1 MTSAF
6 GPKGDAVFYFKR
18 QLIAAGLGLAGIVVI
33 MQFDYTFFTK
43 FSILMMLF
51 TIGILI
57 ALPFLGQEL
66 QGATRGFSQG
76 SYSPSELAKL
86 TLLLYIAHWLSSKGD
101 RIKDMTY
108 GLFPFAFITGSV
120 CAMVVSQPD
129 LSTAILI
136 ALTAFTVF
144 FIAGADLRQFIIA
157 VLLGSAVFS
166 AFIVTFP
173 HSRAR
178 LNAYLGS
185 VQDPTQAHDQVQQ
198 GIIALANG
206 NIFGIGIGQGVQKFD
221 NLPAA
226 HTDGM
231 FAIIGEEVGMIG
243 TLAVL
248 IIYGLLVWRGVMI
261 AQKAKTEYGTLL
273 ALGITCWLTFQALIH
288 MAVVTA
294 VIPVTGMPLPFM
306 SYGGTSMTVSMLGAG
321 FLLSISRD
329 SAMNRP
335 LRQQSRAS
343 ARSQNG
349 ERSASNGRSQPKRG
363 QESPPRR
370 KSTKESGSRRH
381 PNRSRTQRR
390 PDLTEAEM
398 GRVAPEFQYKE
409 PPDSDDEDS
418 DRERVRLDHWGGR
431 FN

>member
-1 MTSAF
+1 MTINVLRQQPHRTRKTARFQIDYWLLLILICLVGFGLLMVYSATF
-6 GPKGDAVFYFKR
+6 DLGIRARGDAVYYFKR
-18 QLIAAGLGLAGIVVI
+18 QLVAAGIGLLGILII
-33 MQFDYTFFTK
+33 MQFDYMLFTK
-43 FSILMMLF
+43 FSILLMLF

-57 ALPFLGQEL
+57 ALPFIGQEL
-66 QGATRGFSQG
+66 GGATRGFSQG

-86 TLLLYIAHWLSSKGD
+86 TLILYIAHWLSSKGD

-108 GLFPFAFITGSV
+108 GLFPFAFITGGV

-136 ALTAFTVF
+136 ALTAFTIF

-157 VLLGSAVFS
+157 AVLGGAVFS
-166 AFIVTFP
+166 AFILTFP

-178 LNAYLGS
+178 VNAYLGS

-231 FAIIGEEVGMIG
+231 FAIIGEEVGLIG
-243 TLAVL
+243 TVGVML
-248 IIYGLLVWRGVMI
+248 IFALLIWRGIVI
-261 AQKAKTEYGTLL
+261 ASKAKTEYGTLL
-273 ALGITCWLTFQALIH
+273 ALGITCWFAYQALIH

-306 SYGGTSMTVSMLGAG
+306 SYGGTSMTVSMFGAG
-321 FLLSISRD
+321 FLLNISRD
-329 SAMNRP
+329 TAMNRP
-335 LRQQSRAS
+335 LRQQERSRS
-343 ARSQNG
+343 ARSASESRRSGRQRDRSG
-349 ERSASNGRSQPKRG
+349 EQERS
-363 QESPPRR
+363 
-370 KSTKESGSRRH
+370 SRR
-381 PNRSRTQRR
+381 RSAITN
-390 PDLTEAEM
+390 
-398 GRVAPEFQYKE
+398 KK
-409 PPDSDDEDS
+409 
-418 DRERVRLDHWGGR
+418 
-431 FN
+431 